1 MILIYIQFEHFI
13 YVGREFTMAEI
24 EHFCDPMEKN
34 HPKFESVQDTEMLF
48 FSAANQ
54 MDGKSA
60 ELHSIGQAVD
70 KVKPKLTSKSW
81 EKCIQLL
88 KC

>member
-1 MILIYIQFEHFI
+1 
-13 YVGREFTMAEI
+13 MAEI

-34 HPKFESVQDTEMLF
+34 HPKFESVRDTEMLLY
-48 FSAANQ
+48 SAANQ

-70 KVKPKLTSKSW
+70 KVKQKLAVFHYRLTNKSW
-81 EKCIQLL
+81 GTCIQLL